1 MSIKSPLSPRPGFR
15 HLLVAATAALLL
27 AACGGGGDDSSTPAT
42 TTPPPTG
49 GGTTVATV
57 DITGL
62 AATGAPIVN
71 ATVTATNVRGEKA
84 TAQSNGSG
92 GFTVKVADGAPYV
105 LSVVDAAGKTWY
117 SYAQAAG
124 RANINPMTTLALLQ
138 ANGNKP
144 LADLVSSWSTRRVTP
159 EQVLEAAKLLNANL
173 AQVMTSKGVAASST
187 NVFTA
192 EFNANGT
199 GLDAVLDAMRV
210 TINCTATSCTQTIT
224 SPAGST
230 LVTWNGS
237 IATGGFTFS
246 WSSTTAGGG
255 TTGGTID
262 VGLGS
267 CRAPQAGTYSL
278 VVTTTVSG
286 LGAVPIPEI
295 CVDGLP
301 AKPANQSEFCGSG
314 TVTQQL
320 PPGVSIVS
328 CTYDGTAGTIAARI
342 TSPLVIDY
350 SLKYTFV
357 KR

>member
-1 MSIKSPLSPRPGFR
+1 MSIGFARLSRT
-15 HLLVAATAALLL
+15 LAAMAAAALMLS
-27 AACGGGGDDSSTPAT
+27 ACGGGGDAGPSTPAGGNS
-42 TTPPPTG
+42 TPAAVT
-49 GGTTVATV
+49 TV

-62 AATGAPIVN
+62 AATGAAIPN

-84 TAQSNGSG
+84 TAQTSSSGSY
-92 GFTVKVADGAPYV
+92 TVKIADGAPYV
-105 LSVVDAAGKTWY
+105 LSVIDAAGKTWY
-117 SYAQAAG
+117 SYAQGAG

-144 LADLVSSWSTRRVTP
+144 LSDLAANWQTTRVTP
-159 EQVLEAAKLLNANL
+159 DQVLNGAKLLNANL
-173 AQVMTSKGVAASST
+173 ANVMAGKGVTASST

-192 EFNANGT
+192 EFTANGS

-210 TINCTATSCTQTIT
+210 SINCSSTSCTQSIS
-224 SPAGST
+224 SPSGSA
-230 LVTWNGS
+230 LITWNANAS
-237 IATGGFTFS
+237 TTGFTFS
-246 WSSTTAGGG
+246 WTSTSSGS
-255 TTGGTID
+255 GTID

-278 VVTTTVSG
+278 VVATTVSG
-286 LGAVPIPEI
+286 IGGVAIPEI

-301 AKPANQSEFCGSG
+301 SKPATQSEFCGSG

-320 PPGVSIVS
+320 PPGVAIVS
-328 CTYDGTAGTIAARI
+328 CTYDGTTGTIAARI
-342 TSPLVIDY
+342 TTPLAIDY

>member
-1 MSIKSPLSPRPGFR
+1 MSIRFPLPGLR
-15 HLLVAATAALLL
+15 HLIVAATAALLL
-27 AACGGGGDDSSTPAT
+27 AACGGGGDDSAPPAT

-49 GGTTVATV
+49 GGTTTVATV

-71 ATVTATNVRGEKA
+71 GTVTATNARGEKA
-84 TAQSNGSG
+84 TAQSNGTG
-92 GFTVKVADGAPYV
+92 GFTVKVAEGAPYV

-144 LADLVSSWSTRRVTP
+144 LADLVASWSTRRITP
-159 EQVLEAAKLLNANL
+159 EQVLEAAKVLNANL
-173 AQVMTSKGVAASST
+173 AQVMTSKGVVASST

-224 SPAGST
+224 SPTGSA

-286 LGAVPIPEI
+286 IGAVPIPEI

-301 AKPANQSEFCGSG
+301 AKPTTQSEFCGSG

-320 PPGVSIVS
+320 PPGVSIVT
-328 CTYDGTAGTIAARI
+328 CTYDGTTGTIAARI
-342 TSPLVIDY
+342 TSPLVVDY